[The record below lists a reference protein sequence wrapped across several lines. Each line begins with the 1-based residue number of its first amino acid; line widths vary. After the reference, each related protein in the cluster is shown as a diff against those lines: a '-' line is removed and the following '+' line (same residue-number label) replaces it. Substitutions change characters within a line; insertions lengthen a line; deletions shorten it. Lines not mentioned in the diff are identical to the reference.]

1 MYNNPKKREV
11 YKMIKTVCTDG
22 APQAIGPYS
31 QAVKVGEF
39 IFTSGQIALTP
50 DGVMVQNDIRL
61 QTGQVMRNLKEVL
74 EAAGSSLRNV
84 IKTTIFLADME
95 DFAAVNEVY
104 EEWFGD
110 HKPARSTVA
119 VKTLPKNA
127 LVEIECI
134 ALADMQIPG

>member
-1 MYNNPKKREV
+1 
-11 YKMIKTVCTDG
+11 MIKSVSTDS

-31 QAVKVGEF
+31 QAVKVGDY
-39 IFTSGQIALTP
+39 IYTSGQIALTP
-50 DGVMVQNDIRL
+50 EGVMVQNDIRL

-74 EAAGSSLRNV
+74 EAAGSSLQNV
-84 IKTTIFLADME
+84 IKTTIFLADMD

-104 EEWFGD
+104 GEWFGD
-110 HKPARSTVA
+110 HRPARSTVA